1 MGMWTGAGDALERRA
16 PWRRSALVGRVGAG
30 RRSRIAAEAVG
41 VAIVREANA
50 VAGRVARGVGESCL
64 TTIGDAGGAWTGR
77 GGDEERGRGRAR

>member
-1 MGMWTGAGDALERRA
+1 MGMGTGPDALERAPEEVRA
-16 PWRRSALVGRVGAG
+16 GGRVGAG

-64 TTIGDAGGAWTGR
+64 TTIGDAGAPGR
-77 GGDEERGRGRAR
+77 GGGDEERGRGRAR